1 MAQNLKINIT
11 AKDKTQQAFQG
22 VRGKLK
28 GLKDSIFSVQGAL
41 VGLGGGLAIRSIVGT
56 GRSIEDLQVRLKQLL
71 VQQRRVQKLLML
83 WQSLPQEFHF
93 H

>member
-22 VRGKLK
+22 GRGKLK

-41 VGLGGGLAIRSIVGT
+41 VGLGGV
-56 GRSIEDLQVRLKQLL
+56 
-71 VQQRRVQKLLML
+71 
-83 WQSLPQEFHF
+83 
-93 H
+93 